1 MGYGDCYRST
11 AVLEGAD
18 VQIKIV
24 QFSFF
29 NTRKAER
36 TIERLIKDGWK
47 VITAGGGG
55 WILFGFVVL
64 QKGELET

>member
-1 MGYGDCYRST
+1 M
-11 AVLEGAD
+11 
-18 VQIKIV
+18 QIKIV

-29 NTRKAER
+29 NTWKAER